1 MMTNRKLR
9 PALRI
14 LGAAAAAL
22 LVAAPLTATVA
33 FAQTPMDDPLDAR
46 DAKRLDRMEKVVRE
60 LRDIVF
66 KAQKTGAPVVV
77 EPADTD
83 ARLADLAT
91 RIADLEGSLTKL
103 NGSLE
108 TTTHELD
115 QARRENTALRAQVK
129 ALGDRLADDEKKAA
143 DALAAAAAPPPA
155 PEPAAPAAD
164 PKAGAADAFA
174 KARQLMLSG
183 DYDAAEA
190 AFSSYVATYPDTP
203 RAPEARYWWGK
214 TLAVRGDY
222 VKAASAFI
230 GAIRGWPQT
239 AWAPDAVVELARA
252 LVQLKKPADACGTLT
267 ELHRRYPKAPASV
280 TSRAANLRLQ
290 AKCA

>member
-1 MMTNRKLR
+1 MMRAGRLR
-9 PALRI
+9 FLS
-14 LGAAAAAL
+14 AAAAIAL
-22 LVAAPLTATVA
+22 IAAPLAATGA

-91 RIADLEGSLTKL
+91 KIADLEVSLTKL

-108 TTTHELD
+108 TTAHELD
-115 QARRENTALRAQVK
+115 QTRRENTALRAQVK
-129 ALGDRLADDEKKAA
+129 SLSDQLAA
-143 DALAAAAAPPPA
+143 DEQKAAAAAAPPPP
-155 PEPAAPAAD
+155 PEPPAPAVD
-164 PKAGAADAFA
+164 PKAGATDAFA
-174 KARQLMLSG
+174 KARQMMLSG
-183 DYDAAEA
+183 DYDAAET
-190 AFSSYVATYPDTP
+190 AFSGYVTSYPDTP
-203 RAPEARYWWGK
+203 RTPEARYWWGK
-214 TLAVRGDY
+214 TLSVRGDY
-222 VKAASAFI
+222 VKAAGAYI

-252 LVQLKKPADACGTLT
+252 LAQLKKPADACETLT
-267 ELHRRYPKAPASV
+267 ELRRKYPKAPAAV
-280 TSRAANLRLQ
+280 TSRAATVRLQ